1 MVRIGLSHDSAF
13 AAPYRTSFADT
24 EHMSCAFVRAPV
36 PEQGNCLSLRWKY
49 PGPLKIVLCH
59 LSFSSAE
66 TECHCKI
73 DSLRDRCLCAV
84 APTMLREAINI
95 VQGTAVNE
103 STTFAYLFQD
113 LICDD
118 RYKGLNDSSFPP
130 SVSFTIVTSL
140 E

>member
-1 MVRIGLSHDSAF
+1 
-13 AAPYRTSFADT
+13 
-24 EHMSCAFVRAPV
+24 
-36 PEQGNCLSLRWKY
+36 
-49 PGPLKIVLCH
+49 
-59 LSFSSAE
+59 
-66 TECHCKI
+66 
-73 DSLRDRCLCAV
+73 
-84 APTMLREAINI
+84 MLREAINI